1 MTTELIFDQYSL
13 FVNAFWDSIER
24 LCEVVGMRPIMMMFA
39 IGLML
44 VGLLI
49 FFYGTSIANDVLNSK
64 DLLSGTYIAVVG
76 CFLAIAGFLVM
87 VSQVFRGHSVI
98 Y

>member
-1 MTTELIFDQYSL
+1 MSTDLIFDQYFL
-13 FVNAFWDSIER
+13 FVNAFCDSIEK
-24 LCEVVGMRPIMMMFA
+24 LCEAVGMRPIMMMFA

-49 FFYGTSIANDVLNSK
+49 LFYGTSMANDVFNSE

-76 CFLAIAGFLVM
+76 TFLTLAGFLVM
-87 VSQVFRGHSVI
+87 VSQVFRGHSVL

>member
-1 MTTELIFDQYSL
+1 VATELIFDQYSL
-13 FVNAFWDSIER
+13 FVNAFWGSIES

-44 VGLLI
+44 VGLVI
-49 FFYGTSIANDVLNSK
+49 FFYGTSMANDVLNSE
-64 DLLSGTYIAVVG
+64 DLISGTYIAVVG
-76 CFLAIAGFLVM
+76 TFLAIAGFLVM
-87 VSQVFRGHSVI
+87 VSQVFRGHSVL

>member
-1 MTTELIFDQYSL
+1 M
-13 FVNAFWDSIER
+13 
-24 LCEVVGMRPIMMMFA
+24 VGLRSTMIMFA

-49 FFYGTSIANDVLNSK
+49 FFYGTSIANDVLNSE
-64 DLLSGTYIAVVG
+64 DLISGTYLAVVG
-76 CFLAIAGFLVM
+76 TFLAIAGFLVM
-87 VSQVFRGHSVI
+87 VSQVFRGHSVL

>member
-1 MTTELIFDQYSL
+1 VATELIFDQYSL
-13 FVNAFWDSIER
+13 FVNAFWGSIES

-44 VGLLI
+44 VGLVI
-49 FFYGTSIANDVLNSK
+49 FFYGTSMANDVLNSE
-64 DLLSGTYIAVVG
+64 DLISGTYIAVVG
-76 CFLAIAGFLVM
+76 AFLAIAGFLVM
-87 VSQVFRGHSVI
+87 VSKVFRGHSVL

>member
-1 MTTELIFDQYSL
+1 MR
-13 FVNAFWDSIER
+13 SIM
-24 LCEVVGMRPIMMMFA
+24 VMFA

-49 FFYGTSIANDVLNSK
+49 FFYGTSMASDVFNSK
-64 DLLSGTYIAVVG
+64 DLLSGTYIVVVG
-76 CFLAIAGFLVM
+76 TFLAIAGFLVM
-87 VSQVFRGHSVI
+87 VSQIFRGHSVL